1 AIRELMMKELT
12 RAGIARIELE
22 RAANK
27 VDVTLFTAKPGIV
40 IGKQG
45 ANVERLRK
53 LIEKEVG
60 KKVNLKIEEIK
71 VPETNARL
79 IAESI
84 AEQITRRVAYRRA
97 MKHAIQQAM
106 RRGAKGVKVRMSGRL
121 GGAEMSRTVTE
132 MEGRVPL
139 HTIRADIEFA
149 TVHAHSTYGRIG
161 AKMRTYKGAV
171 KGVKVRMSGR
181 LGGAEMSRSVTE
193 MEGRVPLH
201 TIRADIEFATV
212 HAHTTYGRIG
222 VKVWVYKGD
231 VMPQR
236 NDVTAASLS
245 ADLANAG
252 D

>member
-1 AIRELMMKELT
+1 MGRKVNPIGFRLGVSSEWESKWFAERTYTELLHEDLAIRKLIMDELT

-27 VDVTLFTAKPGIV
+27 VDVTLHTSKPGIV

-45 ANVERLRK
+45 ANVERLRQ
-53 LIEKEVG
+53 LVEKKVG
-60 KKVNLKIEEIK
+60 KKVNIRIEEIK

-84 AEQITRRVAYRRA
+84 AEQIQRRVAYRRA

-121 GGAEMSRTVTE
+121 GGAEMSRMVTE

-139 HTIRADIEFA
+139 HTIRAN
-149 TVHAHSTYGRIG
+149 
-161 AKMRTYKGAV
+161 
-171 KGVKVRMSGR
+171 
-181 LGGAEMSRSVTE
+181 
-193 MEGRVPLH
+193 
-201 TIRADIEFATV
+201 IEFATV

-231 VMPQR
+231 VLPQKAEI
-236 NDVTAASLS
+236 TEASLT

>member
-1 AIRELMMKELT
+1 MGRKVHPVGFRLGISSDWESKWFSEKQYTELLHEDIAIRNLVDKELQ
-12 RAGIARIELE
+12 RAGVARIELE
-22 RAANK
+22 RSANK
-27 VDVTLFTAKPGIV
+27 VDVTLHTAKPGIV

-45 ANVERLRK
+45 ANVERIRS
-53 LIEKEVG
+53 LIEKKVG
-60 KKVNLKIEEIK
+60 KKVNLRIEEIK

-84 AEQITRRVAYRRA
+84 AEQIQRRVAYRRA

-106 RRGAKGVKVRMSGRL
+106 RRGAKGVKIKMSGRL

-139 HTIRADIEFA
+139 HT
-149 TVHAHSTYGRIG
+149 
-161 AKMRTYKGAV
+161 
-171 KGVKVRMSGR
+171 
-181 LGGAEMSRSVTE
+181 L
-193 MEGRVPLH
+193 
-201 TIRADIEFATV
+201 RADIEFATV

-231 VMPQR
+231 VLPQR
-236 NDVTAASLS
+236 DEVTAASLT
-245 ADLANAG
+245 ADLAKVG

>member
-1 AIRELMMKELT
+1 MGRKVHPVGFRLGISSDWESKWFSEKQYTELLHEDIAIRNLVESELQ
-12 RAGIARIELE
+12 RAGVARIELE
-22 RAANK
+22 RSANK
-27 VDVTLFTAKPGIV
+27 VDVTLHTAKPGIV

-45 ANVERLRK
+45 ANVERIRS
-53 LIEKEVG
+53 LIEKKVG
-60 KKVNLKIEEIK
+60 KKVNLRIEEIK

-84 AEQITRRVAYRRA
+84 AEQIQRRVAYRRA

-106 RRGAKGVKVRMSGRL
+106 RRGAKGVKIKMSGRL

-139 HTIRADIEFA
+139 HT
-149 TVHAHSTYGRIG
+149 
-161 AKMRTYKGAV
+161 
-171 KGVKVRMSGR
+171 
-181 LGGAEMSRSVTE
+181 L
-193 MEGRVPLH
+193 
-201 TIRADIEFATV
+201 RADIEFATV

-231 VMPQR
+231 VLPNR
-236 NDVTAASLS
+236 DEVTAASLT
-245 ADLANAG
+245 ADLAKSG

>member
-1 AIRELMMKELT
+1 MGRKVHPVGFRLGISSEWESKWFAEKQYTELLHEDLAIRKLIMKELT

-27 VDVTLFTAKPGIV
+27 VDVTLHTAKPGIV

-60 KKVNLKIEEIK
+60 KKVNLGIEEIK

-97 MKHAIQQAM
+97 MKHAIQQAT
-106 RRGAKGVKVRMSGRL
+106 RRGAKGIKVRMSGRL

-139 HTIRADIEFA
+139 HTLRADIEFA
-149 TVHAHSTYGRIG
+149 V
-161 AKMRTYKGAV
+161 
-171 KGVKVRMSGR
+171 
-181 LGGAEMSRSVTE
+181 
-193 MEGRVPLH
+193 
-201 TIRADIEFATV
+201 V

-231 VMPQR
+231 IIPQR
-236 NDVTAASLS
+236 DEITAATLT

>member
-1 AIRELMMKELT
+1 MGRKVHPVGFRLGISSDWESKWFSEKQYTELLHEDIAIRNLVDKELQ
-12 RAGIARIELE
+12 RAGVARIELE
-22 RAANK
+22 RSANK
-27 VDVTLFTAKPGIV
+27 VDVTLHTAKPGIV

-45 ANVERLRK
+45 ANVERIRG
-53 LIEKEVG
+53 LIEKKVG
-60 KKVNLKIEEIK
+60 KKVNLRIEEIK

-84 AEQITRRVAYRRA
+84 AEQIQRRVAYRRA

-106 RRGAKGVKVRMSGRL
+106 RRGAKGVKIKMSGRL

-139 HTIRADIEFA
+139 HT
-149 TVHAHSTYGRIG
+149 
-161 AKMRTYKGAV
+161 
-171 KGVKVRMSGR
+171 
-181 LGGAEMSRSVTE
+181 L
-193 MEGRVPLH
+193 
-201 TIRADIEFATV
+201 RADIEFATV

-231 VMPQR
+231 VLPQR
-236 NDVTAASLS
+236 DEVTAASLT
-245 ADLANAG
+245 ADLAKAG